1 MVDNSR
7 SLTVIGEMLPH
18 MTEDQR
24 IRFLLSLAQELTIA
38 ARDTYEVGSAG
49 VQRPSDLRHYNE
61 ILHRVLANLREIIEH
76 QHEGIWCWDMVQ
88 EASRTLPSITTACCC
103 ALERTR
109 KLS

>member
-1 MVDNSR
+1 MIDNGR
-7 SLTVIGEMLPH
+7 SLTVIGEMLPY

-38 ARDTYEVGSAG
+38 ARDTYEVGSDG
-49 VQRPSDLRHYNE
+49 VQQPSDLRHYNE
-61 ILHRVLANLREIIEH
+61 TLHRVLANLREIMER
-76 QHEGIWCWDMVQ
+76 QHEEVWCRDRVL
-88 EASRTLPSITTACCC
+88 ETSRTLPSITTACYY